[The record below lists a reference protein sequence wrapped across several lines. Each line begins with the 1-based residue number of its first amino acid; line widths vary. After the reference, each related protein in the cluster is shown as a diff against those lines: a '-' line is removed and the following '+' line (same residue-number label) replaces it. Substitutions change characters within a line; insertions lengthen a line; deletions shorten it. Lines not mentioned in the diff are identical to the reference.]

1 MKHKTRTKA
10 LSWLLSL
17 TMALSLLPSISLT
30 AYADTAGVLLTTIT
44 ATAKEQASYSTA
56 NVATVSFSYT
66 AGGSSAYLANWGW
79 WGYGWTATV
88 APANG
93 YTITKCVFYDDANR
107 TATDSEAPFVVETT
121 EEDKTPRINGTPID
135 GGNYQ
140 SKGLKKIEVYGY
152 ATPAAGNFTYTAPNH
167 GFPTYDGTPKTA
179 TVVPKEGVTGMGN
192 VTVKYYSDPELKTE
206 VQNPTGAGEYYVGI
220 TVAKGDAYSA
230 VSTVL
235 HDTSWKFTIKKA
247 TPVADNFTYSAPSDL
262 TYDGTA
268 KEATVVGASGVGTV
282 TVKYYSDAGCTT
294 EVTPTD
300 AGTYYVGI
308 EVGEGTNYSATTSVL
323 HGSDWQFTI
332 GKATPTADDFNFTA
346 PSNLSYDGTD
356 KTATVTPSGLV
367 DGMGEVTVKYYSDAE
382 CDTEVSPIDVGTYYV
397 GITVAEGGNYE
408 EASTALHSDD
418 WRFTIAKADPTA
430 PTGRTA
436 TYGQTLANVALPDG
450 WTWADSTQSVGSVV
464 SPAATFKANFA
475 GDNNYNAA
483 SNVDVPVTVG
493 KADSSV
499 TTVPTANTLTYN
511 GQAQEL
517 VAAGTPSGGTMEYS
531 LDGSTWS
538 TSIPT
543 GTNAGSY
550 TVYYRVKGDGNH
562 NDLQNKDTQK
572 VDVSIAKKALTV
584 AADAKSKV
592 YGAENPALTYT
603 VTGLLGTD
611 TLTGSLA
618 CDATTT
624 SGVDNYAITQGTLAN
639 DNYEITYTGA
649 NLTVTQKE
657 VGLEWANTSLSYTGS
672 AQKPTATATGLVNGD
687 TCEVTVSGEQIAVGT
702 GYTATATA
710 LSDGNYKLPSDATT
724 TFSIAATKAAIGTA
738 PTGAA
743 GLVYNKTA
751 QTLITAGTSSDGT
764 VVYSTTQD
772 GAYSDARP
780 TGIVAGSY
788 DVWYKVNG
796 DANHSDSDPVKLTVS
811 IAKKSVTATV
821 TAANKTYDG
830 TDAATVTASVG
841 AEQGLLDGDTITITG
856 VTGTFADANVGT
868 DKTVTVVSSE
878 MVISG
883 TGAANYE
890 VSIPATATASISAYD
905 IAKAKVY
912 SIPTQYLSNGS
923 ATPKPVIRFN
933 GGTLTEGTDY
943 EISSY
948 SNNEGIG
955 TGTVIIAG
963 KEPNFSG
970 TTSIE
975 FTIEK
980 QAYPIEITSVA
991 LSTDTAGYGTTPTL
1005 NITKSSSVPGESI
1018 KYYYSSAPSGDT
1030 KTELDP
1036 SKPLNVGT
1044 WYIWAEITTKDYAL
1058 AQTSRKVFTVSK
1070 AEQSAPDASVLP
1082 TQTNGYDVA
1091 VALPAGKTNMA
1102 YEYAITTGS
1111 EPTSSD
1117 WSTLPK
1123 LTNGKFTATGLNSG
1137 TTYTVWL
1144 RLKAD
1149 GNHTASPSISTTL
1162 KTPADVMLSYDTN
1175 GGSGTVTA
1183 PKTYTS
1189 GATTDTIDSASGISR
1204 YGYTFDKWTTAQNG
1218 SGPAYTNGAAG
1229 FTIIA
1234 NTTLYAKWKANS
1246 YTVAFDA
1253 NGGTGDMSNESF
1265 TYGDAAKALT
1275 NNSFAQSGYTFAGW
1289 AKTATGEVAYQD
1301 GQSVSNLAASGTV
1314 TLYAVWVLNTYS
1326 INGTVKEEID
1336 GTTDRE
1342 VVGNVDIKLERG
1354 GTQFGATVKTD
1365 AYGQYTLSGVPAG
1378 TYNIVATRT
1387 LEDGVTTQTTTILV
1401 TVTSGDATANEII
1414 LPAAKVNSKLTVT
1427 GTDTPAVMVGEL
1439 NEVAKDNAVENS
1451 EVTVTMTVEKK
1462 DESAAD
1468 GADEIK
1474 ELAATA
1480 SSDNAEVE
1488 YLDVSMTKKVGD
1500 GAPTPMA
1507 QTSQVL
1513 ELIIPFNLVGRNSFS
1528 ILRHHAGVAA
1538 ALSERYSPFASA
1550 NAFEDGWFFVDR
1562 TNSRIYIYADQFSTY
1577 GIGYTPVVQSTIT
1590 FDANGGT
1597 VTPASATTDA
1607 ESGKLTSL
1615 PTPTRSG
1622 GYSFDGWF
1630 TAASGGTQV
1639 TTATEFNA
1647 DTTIYAHWSYTGSGS
1662 GSGSGSSTS
1671 SMVTVVATKNGTVSH
1686 SPKNPSQGSKVTI
1699 TAKPNVGYQVDVVT
1713 VKDASGKN
1721 LVVTDNGD
1729 GTFTYTQPS
1738 GKVTVEA
1745 TFKEVVDSSADV
1757 LSSFTDVDATAW
1769 YADAIR
1775 WAVENGVMN
1784 GVGNNLF
1791 SPNGD
1796 TSRAMVVTML
1806 WRMEGSPA
1814 YVGMSEF
1821 SDVENADW
1829 YGQAVR
1835 WANAEGIVEGYRDAN
1850 GKGQMFNPNG
1860 AVTREQLAAILYR
1873 YAQYKKANVSVG
1885 EDTNILS
1892 YNDAFSVSGWA
1903 TSAMQ
1908 WAVGSDIINGIG
1920 SELVPAGNATRAQVA
1935 TMLMR
1940 YTAINK

>member
-1 MKHKTRTKA
+1 MKQARKRVISA
-10 LSWLLSL
+10 LLSFVMLLSVLNISTTPASAMQIFVKTL
-17 TMALSLLPSISLT
+17 T
-30 AYADTAGVLLTTIT
+30 GKTIT
-44 ATAKEQASYSTA
+44 LDVEPSDTIENVKAKIQDKEGIPPDQQRIIFAGKQLEDNRALADYNIQKESTLHLVQRPNTSTIKSPDTTGTMTIKLVIKASITPTVSITGWTYGGTA
-56 NVATVSFSYT
+56 NTPSVTGNTGDGDVTYQYKVKDADDSTYSEVVPTAAGEYTVQ
-66 AGGSSAYLANWGW
+66 
-79 WGYGWTATV
+79 ATV
-88 APANG
+88 AE
-93 YTITKCVFYDDANR
+93 
-107 TATDSEAPFVVETT
+107 TADY
-121 EEDKTPRINGTPID
+121 R
-135 GGNYQ
+135 
-140 SKGLKKIEVYGY
+140 
-152 ATPAAGNFTYTAPNH
+152 
-167 GFPTYDGTPKTA
+167 
-179 TVVPKEGVTGMGN
+179 
-192 VTVKYYSDPELKTE
+192 
-206 VQNPTGAGEYYVGI
+206 
-220 TVAKGDAYSA
+220 SA
-230 VSTVL
+230 V
-235 HDTSWKFTIKKA
+235 A
-247 TPVADNFTYSAPSDL
+247 TAN
-262 TYDGTA
+262 
-268 KEATVVGASGVGTV
+268 
-282 TVKYYSDAGCTT
+282 
-294 EVTPTD
+294 
-300 AGTYYVGI
+300 
-308 EVGEGTNYSATTSVL
+308 
-323 HGSDWQFTI
+323 
-332 GKATPTADDFNFTA
+332 
-346 PSNLSYDGTD
+346 
-356 KTATVTPSGLV
+356 
-367 DGMGEVTVKYYSDAE
+367 
-382 CDTEVSPIDVGTYYV
+382 
-397 GITVAEGGNYE
+397 
-408 EASTALHSDD
+408 
-418 WRFTIAKADPTA
+418 FTIAKAS
-430 PTGRTA
+430 A
-436 TYGQTLANVALPDG
+436 T
-450 WTWADSTQSVGSVV
+450 
-464 SPAATFKANFA
+464 
-475 GDNNYNAA
+475 
-483 SNVDVPVTVG
+483 VT
-493 KADSSV
+493 
-499 TTVPTANTLTYN
+499 
-511 GQAQEL
+511 
-517 VAAGTPSGGTMEYS
+517 
-531 LDGSTWS
+531 
-538 TSIPT
+538 
-543 GTNAGSY
+543 
-550 TVYYRVKGDGNH
+550 
-562 NDLQNKDTQK
+562 
-572 VDVSIAKKALTV
+572 
-584 AADAKSKV
+584 ADAKTRV
-592 YGAENPALTYT
+592 YGETNPELTYT

-618 CDATTT
+618 CAATTT
-624 SGVDNYAITQGTLAN
+624 SNVGDYAITQGTLAN
-639 DNYEITYTGA
+639 GNYEIAYTGA

-657 VGLEWANTSLSYTGS
+657 VGLAWANTSLSYTGS

-687 TCEVTVSGEQIAVGT
+687 TCEVTVSGEQTAVGT

-710 LSDGNYKLPSDATT
+710 LSNSNYKLPSDVTT

-738 PTGAA
+738 PAGAA

-772 GAYSDARP
+772 GAYSDALP
-780 TGIVAGSY
+780 TGIVAGGY
-788 DVWYKVNG
+788 DVWYKVSG

-811 IAKKSVTATV
+811 IAKKPVTATV

-830 TDAATVTASVG
+830 TKTATVTASVG

-856 VTGTFADANVGT
+856 VTGAFDNANVGT

-890 VSIPATATASISAYD
+890 VSIPASTTASISAYN
-905 IAKAKVY
+905 IVNATVY

-923 ATPKPVIRFN
+923 ATPDPAIRFN
-933 GGTLTEGTDY
+933 GGTLKKDVDY
-943 EISSY
+943 TLSY
-948 SNNEGIG
+948 ANNTAVG
-955 TGTVIIAG
+955 TGTVTITG

-970 TTSIE
+970 TTSKT

-980 QAYPIEITSVA
+980 QAYPHAAEVTFSA
-991 LSTDTAGYGTTPTL
+991 ASGAYGTIPTL
-1005 NITKSSSVPGESI
+1005 GVTKSDSVPGESI

-1044 WYIWAEITTKDYAL
+1044 WYIWAEITTNDYAL
-1058 AQTSRKVFTVSK
+1058 AQTARKVFTVSK

-1091 VALPAGKTNMA
+1091 VALPAGKTNTA
-1102 YEYAITTGS
+1102 YEYAITAS
-1111 EPTSSD
+1111 NADSVSD
-1117 WSTLPK
+1117 SAWSTLPK

-1137 TTYTVWL
+1137 TTYKVWL

-1149 GNHTASPSISTTL
+1149 GNHTASLAISATL
-1162 KTPADVMLSYDTN
+1162 TTPADVMLSYDTN

-1189 GATTDTIDSASGISR
+1189 GATTDAIDSASGISR
-1204 YGYTFDKWTTAQNG
+1204 YGYTFDKWTTDKNG
-1218 SGPAYTNGAAG
+1218 SGTPYAKGAAG
-1229 FTIIA
+1229 FQISA
-1234 NTTLYAKWKANS
+1234 NTTLYAKWKANN
-1246 YTVAFDA
+1246 YTVVFNA

-1275 NNSFAQSGYTFAGW
+1275 NNSFACSGYTFAGW

-1336 GTTDRE
+1336 GTTDKE

-1354 GTQFGATVKTD
+1354 GTQFGATVKTGAD
-1365 AYGQYTLSGVPAG
+1365 GKYTLSGVPAG
-1378 TYNIVATRT
+1378 TYNIVAERT
-1387 LEDGVTTQTTTILV
+1387 LEDGTKQTTTILV

-1451 EVTVTMTVEKK
+1451 EVTVTMTVQKK
-1462 DESAAD
+1462 GESAAE

-1488 YLDVSMTKKVGD
+1488 YLDIGMKKETKTGSETTEQ
-1500 GAPTPMA
+1500 AIT

-1538 ALSERYSPFASA
+1538 ALREMPSPFASA
-1550 NAFEDGWFFVDR
+1550 NAFEDGWFYIDR

-1607 ESGKLTSL
+1607 ESGKLASL

-1630 TAASGGTQV
+1630 TAASGGAQV

-1647 DTTIYAHWSYTGSGS
+1647 DTTIYAHWSYTGGSGS

-1671 SMVTVVATKNGTVSH
+1671 SMVTVITTKDGTVSH

-1699 TAKPNVGYQVDVVT
+1699 TAKPNVGYQIDAVT

-1721 LVVTDNGD
+1721 LVVTNNGD

-1745 TFKEVVDSSADV
+1745 TFKETSNSSADV

-1769 YADAIR
+1769 YVDAIR

-1814 YVGMSEF
+1814 YVGASEF

-1835 WANAEGIVEGYRDAN
+1835 WASAEGIVEGYRDAN

-1892 YNDAFSVSGWA
+1892 YDDAFSVSGWA
-1903 TSAMQ
+1903 MAAMQ
-1908 WAVGSDIINGIG
+1908 WACGSDIINGIG

-1940 YTAINK
+1940 YSTNK